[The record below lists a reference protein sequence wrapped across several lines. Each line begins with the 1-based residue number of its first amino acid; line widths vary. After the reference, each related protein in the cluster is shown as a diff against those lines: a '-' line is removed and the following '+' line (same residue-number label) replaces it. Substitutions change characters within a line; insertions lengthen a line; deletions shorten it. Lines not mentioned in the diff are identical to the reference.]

1 MVVVCLLTD
10 LHNYSQSQV
19 GLYADYF
26 PFQPAIKQEQLALR
40 NVILVNVLNV
50 REECFRYI
58 AWTYSTWMT
67 VQSLSKLALCRNSM
81 HRLPSLLQGLA
92 NVCLSINFH
101 LHTKPI
107 R

>member
-58 AWTYSTWMT
+58 AWTYSTW
-67 VQSLSKLALCRNSM
+67 QSNDCAI
-81 HRLPSLLQGLA
+81 
-92 NVCLSINFH
+92 VV
-101 LHTKPI
+101 
-107 R
+107 